1 MVRKFL
7 LHRAVRF
14 LSILCEGRPQTKG
27 NGCSIMIRIGLDIG
41 STTLKCV
48 VLNERGELL
57 YKNYRRHFSR
67 IAESAAAMLGEIA
80 TAFPEEKD
88 CDPVISGSAGMGIAD
103 ALGVGGALGERG
115 LRQLRLGEAVGDAM
129 GLAAQRRQ
137 LLA

>member
-1 MVRKFL
+1 M
-7 LHRAVRF
+7 HRAVRF

-27 NGCSIMIRIGLDIG
+27 NGCSIMIRIDLDIG

-57 YKNYRRHFSR
+57 YKDYRRHFSR

-80 TAFPEEKD
+80 AAFPEEKD

-103 ALGVGGALGERG
+103 ALGLPFIQEVYATRT
-115 LRQLRLGEAVGDAM
+115 AVRHFRATRAGKRWRAISN
-129 GLAAQRRQ
+129 GIFRI
-137 LLA
+137 